1 MQSEQLIVLAVMIFV
16 LIIFTLGKSPLFR
29 VDRTGS
35 VLIAVS
41 VLLCTKINDFLEL
54 VSFVDFQTITILF
67 CMMVIV
73 ANLRLAGM
81 FELVG
86 NLLNTHINSERN
98 YC

>member
-67 CMMVIV
+67 V
-73 ANLRLAGM
+73 
-81 FELVG
+81 
-86 NLLNTHINSERN
+86 
-98 YC
+98 